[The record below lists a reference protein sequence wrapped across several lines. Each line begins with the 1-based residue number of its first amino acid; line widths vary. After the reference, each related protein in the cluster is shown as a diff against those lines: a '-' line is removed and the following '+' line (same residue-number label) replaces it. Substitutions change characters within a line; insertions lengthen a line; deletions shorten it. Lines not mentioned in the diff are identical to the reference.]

1 MFIDVKI
8 AIIVVWTVSIIGCLI
23 MNGIC
28 PECFKPYA
36 VYVVLICTL
45 FTVFL
50 NIFVWLVQDFQPQ
63 PTNHH

>member
-50 NIFVWLVQDFQPQ
+50 NIFV
-63 PTNHH
+63 